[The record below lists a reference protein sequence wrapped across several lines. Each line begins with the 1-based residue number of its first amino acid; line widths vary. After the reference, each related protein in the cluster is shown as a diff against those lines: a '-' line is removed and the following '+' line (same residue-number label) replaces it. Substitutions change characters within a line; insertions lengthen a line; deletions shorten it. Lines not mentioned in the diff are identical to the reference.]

1 MGEILP
7 LGVGDQRVT
16 CHFVR
21 FGQIHQLKNR
31 GCEIGQSADAQSATL
46 RQAHPDDRHQICR
59 MGRMWPAGDGINHH
73 LAIAVIGG
81 EIILPPQR
89 SNASTTWPSP

>member
-1 MGEILP
+1 MGGILP
-7 LGVGDQRVT
+7 LGVGDQGVT

-31 GCEIGQSADAQSATL
+31 GREIGQSAGAQSATL
-46 RQAHPDDRHQICR
+46 RQAHPDDRYKICR

-81 EIILPPQR
+81 DNHLATAALQ
-89 SNASTTWPSP
+89 